1 MTIPK
6 VEVKKI
12 LYATDLS
19 ENARQAFAYAVS
31 LAGLYKAG
39 LTILHVIAE
48 DPDLDK
54 RVAGWIDEKKWNEIK
69 AQNVDEARQALIGKQ
84 REGIAIRNALN
95 AFCEEAQVEAGD
107 CRFETDDVLVE
118 RGHPAESILKLAAEK
133 SVDLIVMGS
142 HGYSGFKDALMG
154 GTARKV
160 LRHAKVPV
168 LLVRIPE
175 D

>member
-1 MTIPK
+1 MTLPK
-6 VEVKKI
+6 VDVKKI

-19 ENARQAFAYAVS
+19 DNARTAFAYAVS

-54 RVAGWIDEKKWNEIK
+54 RIVGWIDEKKWEEIRE
-69 AQNVDEARQALIGKQ
+69 QNLNEARQALIGKQ
-84 REGIAIRNALN
+84 KEGVAIRNALN
-95 AFCEEAQVEAGD
+95 AFCEQVQAESGD
-107 CRFETDDVLVE
+107 CRFETDEVIVE
-118 RGHPAESILKLAAEK
+118 RGHPASHILQVADQKGI
-133 SVDLIVMGS
+133 DMIVMGS
-142 HGYSGFKDALMG
+142 HGYGTLKDALMG

-160 LRHAKVPV
+160 LRHANVPV
-168 LLVRIPE
+168 LLVRVPE